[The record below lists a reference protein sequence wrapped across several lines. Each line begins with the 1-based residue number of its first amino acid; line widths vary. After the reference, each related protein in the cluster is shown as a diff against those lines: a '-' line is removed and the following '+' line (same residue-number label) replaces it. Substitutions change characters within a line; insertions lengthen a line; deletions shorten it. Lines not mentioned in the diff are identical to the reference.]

1 MAKKK
6 KPSKKYWKIKVL
18 KFYDG
23 DSGYAERV
31 DIQKREKF
39 GFRLA
44 NIDCPESAKLE
55 TKQIALKAKNFA
67 ESWTGKHS
75 VSFITYK
82 IRGDKGRILGDIVKN
97 NKHLT
102 VALRKAGLC
111 K

>member
-6 KPSKKYWKIKVL
+6 KPTKKYWKIKVL

-55 TKQIALKAKNFA
+55 TKQIALKAKKFS
-67 ESWTGKHS
+67 ERWTGKRS
-75 VSFITYK
+75 VSFITYE
-82 IRGDKGRILGDIVKN
+82 IILN
-97 NKHLT
+97 FL
-102 VALRKAGLC
+102 
-111 K
+111 